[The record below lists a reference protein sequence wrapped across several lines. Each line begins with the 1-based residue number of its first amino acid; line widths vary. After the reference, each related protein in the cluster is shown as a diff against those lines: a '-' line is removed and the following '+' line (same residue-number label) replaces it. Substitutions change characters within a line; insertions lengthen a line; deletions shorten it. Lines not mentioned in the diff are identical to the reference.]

1 MTGEFVGAIGSA
13 GEQNGRVFGS
23 AGNEY
28 DGEQLDA
35 IAHGNHEFAANVIEA
50 VGLGLKI
57 LRRFAGK
64 IGVLGSLPRTES
76 G

>member
-1 MTGEFVGAIGSA
+1 MGI
-13 GEQNGRVFGS
+13 
-23 AGNEY
+23 
-28 DGEQLDA
+28 
-35 IAHGNHEFAANVIEA
+35 FAANVIEA